1 MSRWYILLL
10 AGICLIS
17 TSAILVTLAAV
28 PPTVS
33 AFYRNFFAALIWL
46 LLYPYTRPF
55 CAAPLKTDSPAAL
68 DAASPWFGFLVR
80 TGRTPLLLGSLGFFF
95 AVDLWA
101 WHRSILFLG
110 AGPATLLGNLQVL
123 IVSLLAVLFF
133 HEKLQRW
140 FWPGCFLALLGIALL
155 TLTRGIGQ
163 GVLPGLLYGLLT
175 AFTYSFFLIILRV
188 LRNFRITPQQVLFWV
203 AAISAFFLALPL
215 LAEGGRLVP
224 HGTAL
229 GLLLLHAFLSSVLGW
244 WLIITALPYV
254 PVAVASTLLLLQ
266 PVLTSLW
273 GHIFLHQ
280 TLSVAQIAG
289 IFLALAG
296 IRLATWRPR

>member
-10 AGICLIS
+10 GGICLIS

-46 LLYPYTRPF
+46 LVYPYTRPF
-55 CAAPLKTDSPAAL
+55 CPAPLKTDNL
-68 DAASPWFGFLVR
+68 ETMDAASSRYGFLVR
-80 TGRTPLLLGSLGFFF
+80 PGRAPLLLGLLGFFF

-101 WHRSILFLG
+101 WHRSIIFLG

-123 IVSLLAVLFF
+123 IVSLLAVFF
-133 HEKLQRW
+133 FREKLQRL
-140 FWPGCFLALLGIALL
+140 FWPGCFLALLGIGML
-155 TLTRGIGQ
+155 TLTRGIGRV
-163 GVLPGLLYGLLT
+163 VLPGLMYGLLT
-175 AFTYSFFLIILRV
+175 AFTYSFFLVILRL

-203 AAISAFFLALPL
+203 SALSAIFLVFPL
-215 LAEGGRLVP
+215 LGEGGVLTPR
-224 HGTAL
+224 GTAVGWL
-229 GLLLLHAFLSSVLGW
+229 VLHAFLSSVVGW

-266 PVLTSLW
+266 PVLTSIW
-273 GHIFLHQ
+273 GHIFLRQ
-280 TLSVAQIAG
+280 TLSMVQIAG
-289 IFLALAG
+289 IFFALCG
-296 IRLATWRPR
+296 IRLATWRLR